1 MSLTPQT
8 VFEDRIAARLQSD
21 PASAQSVNALYLFDI
36 AGSNGGQWPLD
47 LTVPEVR
54 SGGADDANVTVRMT
68 EEDFIDM
75 VEGRL
80 QGPAAFMTGKLKIE
94 GDLSLAM
101 KLGQV
106 LDVREG

>member
-1 MSLTPQT
+1 MSLTPQV
-8 VFEDRIAARLQSD
+8 VFEERIAAKLQSD
-21 PASAQSVNALYLFDI
+21 PTSAQSVNAVYLFDI
-36 AGSNGGQWPLD
+36 DGSNGGQWTLD

-54 SGGADDANVTVRMT
+54 AGSSDDANVTVRMA

-80 QGPAAFMTGKLKIE
+80 AGPAAFMTGKLKIE

-101 KLGQV
+101 KLGEV

>member
-1 MSLTPQT
+1 MSLTPQS
-8 VFEDRIAARLQSD
+8 VFEDRIAARLSSD
-21 PASAQSVNALYLFDI
+21 PSSAQSVNAIYLFDI
-36 AGSNGGQWPLD
+36 DGANGGQWTLD

-54 SGGADDANVTVRMT
+54 AGSDENANVTVRMS
-68 EEDFIDM
+68 EEDFIDL